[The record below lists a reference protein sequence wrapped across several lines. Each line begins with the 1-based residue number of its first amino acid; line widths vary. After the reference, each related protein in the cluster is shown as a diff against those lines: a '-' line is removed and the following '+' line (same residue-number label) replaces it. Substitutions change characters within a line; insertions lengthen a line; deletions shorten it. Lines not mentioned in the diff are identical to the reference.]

1 MYSKSVHGHPP
12 IHGFYGEQSK
22 RMPVLFHCETTLPK
36 QEYFKVKSLCGT
48 TDCSPLFHFK
58 RQANF
63 TRATENSI
71 PQICVSSQGS
81 GCRMPRSGINTVT
94 ETEGQLWMLLNI
106 KPHFLICLI
115 RRLFFIL
122 KYNQIHVSKTNS
134 QNKTPCYI
142 IKVYFSLLLQHI
154 SPPKIQKQLPRI
166 LCCCHKC
173 SFCGS

>member
-1 MYSKSVHGHPP
+1 MVPQTVVPPSILKGRQTSQHKSHREQGQYLSDLCSHPG
-12 IHGFYGEQSK
+12 I
-22 RMPVLFHCETTLPK
+22 RMQDAQECHQHCDRDRRAIMDVVKHKTSFSYQPDQETL
-36 QEYFKVKSLCGT
+36 YF
-48 TDCSPLFHFK
+48 
-58 RQANF
+58 R
-63 TRATENSI
+63 
-71 PQICVSSQGS
+71 
-81 GCRMPRSGINTVT
+81 
-94 ETEGQLWMLLNI
+94 
-106 KPHFLICLI
+106 
-115 RRLFFIL
+115 L